1 MAWQKFFVTVD
12 PDIVI
17 GYNITQFDIHYLLER
32 ASTLKLNNFPY
43 LGRVKCMFFPS
54 ALEVSLRVF
63 PAWAQ
68 RYDFSKGR
76 PDFTACP
83 GYEGRLIL
91 DVFHHIRGT
100 TLGLSSY
107 KLNDVSRKFLGEKK
121 EDIEYHQIPILQNG
135 DADSR
140 RDLAI
145 YCMKVRL
152 LSTLYWLLISYSR

>member
-1 MAWQKFFVTVD
+1 MYVF
-12 PDIVI
+12 
-17 GYNITQFDIHYLLER
+17 
-32 ASTLKLNNFPY
+32 S
-43 LGRVKCMFFPS
+43 S

-100 TLGLSSY
+100 KLGLSSY